1 MFFKKIIN
9 RTKLEW
15 QYFTKRPWSLKEV
28 GEFWDTVDGYD
39 KINENFI
46 PTMKDSLFQKMNFLN
61 QLTMILNQKIY
72 LIFKLDQKMEQFSGI
87 NISRCKIYLC

>member
-1 MFFKKIIN
+1 MFFKRIIN

-39 KINENFI
+39 KINEKFYTYNERFFVSKDEFFKSINF
-46 PTMKDSLFQKMNFLN
+46 F
-61 QLTMILNQKIY
+61 
-72 LIFKLDQKMEQFSGI
+72 
-87 NISRCKIYLC
+87 

>member
-1 MFFKKIIN
+1 MFFKRIIN

-39 KINENFI
+39 KINEKFI
-46 PTMKDSLFQKMNFLN
+46 PTMKDLFQDEFLN
-61 QLTMILNQKIY
+61 QLTMILNQKY
-72 LIFKLDQKMEQFSGI
+72 T
-87 NISRCKIYLC
+87 